1 MSQFIKKFF
10 SREQESF
17 LLQEYGMQLSFR
29 CVQFD
34 ERLTERITEN
44 GADREGIQ
52 KEYLDFLHEISTL
65 KESKYISLQQEMELL
80 KTYVHL
86 YKASFPEVF
95 IQDQYN
101 TAVQGLKV
109 PPLITL
115 SIVQNALYYGNNTL
129 EDYPLKI
136 KVNNI
141 RKRLLIDVVNK
152 VNPHLA
158 DQRGTDIIQYLETR
172 LDNHFGGEH
181 TLIVNG
187 NSNTYRSHFSVSLE

>member
-1 MSQFIKKFF
+1 MSRFIKKFF
-10 SREQESF
+10 SGEQESF

-34 ERLTERITEN
+34 ERLAERITEN
-44 GADREGIQ
+44 GANGIQ
-52 KEYLDFLHEISTL
+52 KEYFDFLHEISVL
-65 KESKYISLQQEMELL
+65 KESNYISLQQEMRLL

-86 YKASFPEVF
+86 YKISFPEIF

-101 TAVQGLKV
+101 TAGRDVKI

-115 SIVQNALYYGNNTL
+115 TIVQNALYYGNNTL

-136 KVNNI
+136 KVSNI

-152 VNPHLA
+152 VNPYLT
-158 DQRGTDIIQYLETR
+158 DQRGTDIMQYLETR
-172 LDNHFGGEH
+172 LHNHFGEEH

-187 NSNTYRSHFSVSLE
+187 NSNTYRSHFSVNLE